1 MYDLN
6 HLYLFFQCLCQLHRL
21 PRAYSSVMTTLIADK
36 HGKRRVS
43 VREFDLELP
52 LPLNVSKFGKRG
64 FRIYVGASVS
74 KKYVKRVHMYEE

>member
-1 MYDLN
+1 MW
-6 HLYLFFQCLCQLHRL
+6 
-21 PRAYSSVMTTLIADK
+21 
-36 HGKRRVS
+36 
-43 VREFDLELP
+43 EFDLELP